1 MFEIELILLLL
12 AFIVTIIA
20 VISDIKTTEVPDYAN
35 YFLIFSA
42 VSLRIL
48 YSLITK
54 DWSFTSAIFS
64 SFPIIFIL
72 ASIMYYLR
80 QWGGGD
86 AKLLIS
92 LSLALATYPY
102 FLLEFFSPKL
112 LFPFPIDF
120 FTNVLIIGA
129 IYSLIYAVSLA
140 VKNNKKFLKPFK
152 QIIKDTKKTQITIL
166 SIIAVIILSSLATNI
181 PKTAIIIISVSPM
194 ILFYIYIFIKT
205 VERTCLIKTI
215 PVEKLREGDLIIE
228 NLFYKNKLIHKK
240 SQELTKKQIALIKK
254 TNISAVKI
262 KEGIIFT
269 PAFLI
274 SLIISLIFGNLF
286 LYLI

>member
-1 MFEIELILLLL
+1 MFEIELILLIL

-48 YSLITK
+48 YSLATK
-54 DWSFTSAIFS
+54 NWSFSSAILV
-64 SFPIIFIL
+64 SFPIIFIM
-72 ASIMYYLR
+72 ASIMYYLK

-92 LSLALATYPY
+92 LSMALATYPS
-102 FLLEFFSPKL
+102 FLLNFFSPRNI
-112 LFPFPIDF
+112 FAFPITI

-129 IYSLIYAVSLA
+129 AYSLVYALIIA
-140 VKNNKKFLKPFK
+140 VKNRKKFVEPFSEVLRNK
-152 QIIKDTKKTQITIL
+152 FKLQISIL
-166 SIIAVIILSSLATNI
+166 
-181 PKTAIIIISVSPM
+181 AIIILTAALLAFIGVPKIIIFIISASPM
-194 ILFYIYIFIKT
+194 ILFYIYVFIKT
-205 VERTCLIKTI
+205 VEATCLIKRI
-215 PVEKLREGDLIIE
+215 HVEKLMEGDLILE
-228 NLFYKNKLIHKK
+228 NLVYKNKIIHKK
-240 SQELTKKQIALIKK
+240 YQELTRKQLELIKK
-254 TNISAVKI
+254 TNIKNVKI
-262 KEGIIFT
+262 KQGIIFT
-269 PAFLI
+269 PAFLM

>member
-1 MFEIELILLLL
+1 MFEIELILLIL
-12 AFIVTIIA
+12 AFIVTIVA

-42 VSLRIL
+42 VSLRVL

-54 DWSFTSAIFS
+54 DWSFSLAILD

-72 ASIMYYLR
+72 ALAMYKLK

-86 AKLLIS
+86 AKLLMS
-92 LSLALATYPY
+92 LSLALATYPS
-102 FLLEFFSPKL
+102 FLLNFFIPKNI
-112 LFPFPIDF
+112 FFFPITI
-120 FTNVLIIGA
+120 FTNILIIGA
-129 IYSLIYAVSLA
+129 GYSLIYAIIIT
-140 VKNNKKFLKPFK
+140 VKNRKKFLKPFK
-152 QIIKDTKKTQITIL
+152 EVLRNKFKLQVSML
-166 SIIAVIILSSLATNI
+166 VIIFLAAAMLEVLKL
-181 PKTAIIIISVSPM
+181 PKLILLIISASPI

-205 VERTCLIKTI
+205 VETTCLIKRI
-215 PVEKLREGDLIIE
+215 PPEKLMEGDLILEDII
-228 NLFYKNKLIHKK
+228 YKNKLIHKK
-240 SQELTKKQIALIKK
+240 YQDLTEKQLNLIKR
-254 TNISAVKI
+254 TNIETIKI
-262 KEGIIFT
+262 KQGIIFT

>member
-1 MFEIELILLLL
+1 MFEIELILLIL
-12 AFIVTIIA
+12 AFIVTIVA

-42 VSLRIL
+42 VSLRVL

-54 DWSFTSAIFS
+54 DWSFSLAILS

-72 ASIMYYLR
+72 ASIMYYLK

-92 LSLALATYPY
+92 LSLALATYPS
-102 FLLEFFSPKL
+102 FLLNFFNPRNI
-112 LFPFPIDF
+112 FVFPITI
-120 FTNVLIIGA
+120 FTNILIIGA
-129 IYSLIYAVSLA
+129 VYSLIYAIIIA
-140 VKNNKKFLKPFK
+140 VKNRKKFVKPFVEVLK
-152 QIIKDTKKTQITIL
+152 NKFKLQISIFTIITL
-166 SIIAVIILSSLATNI
+166 TATLLTFIGI
-181 PKTAIIIISVSPM
+181 PKMIIFIISASPM

-205 VERTCLIKTI
+205 LEATCLIKRI
-215 PVEKLREGDLIIE
+215 PIGKLMEGDLILE
-228 NLFYKNKLIHKK
+228 NIIYKNKVIHKK
-240 SQELTKKQIALIKK
+240 YQELTRKQLEVIKK
-254 TNISAVKI
+254 MNIENIKI
-262 KEGIIFT
+262 KQGIIFT
-269 PAFLI
+269 PAFLM